1 MSADSSPAA
10 GFGAQRH
17 FEPDLHKLVMAGSA
31 CQSLA
36 GAAKNTTI
44 PVAGGTF
51 VRVAQL
57 AFHAQRV
64 SVVAAA
70 AAACRPT
77 GKGTVRAWRPAV
89 GARAERAGTR
99 KTRER
104 GERKTVARPGCIGP
118 ASAL

>member
-1 MSADSSPAA
+1 MSADSSLAA

-51 VRVAQL
+51 VRVAHSHFMHSVSLSLLLLLPHVGQQEKEQCELGAPQL
-57 AFHAQRV
+57 EQEQ
-64 SVVAAA
+64 
-70 AAACRPT
+70 
-77 GKGTVRAWRPAV
+77 KGREQ
-89 GARAERAGTR
+89 ERQEKEA
-99 KTRER
+99 KE
-104 GERKTVARPGCIGP
+104 KQ
-118 ASAL
+118 